1 MQLGLAEPSEMPKL
15 IVNKKDLGAREMAQW
30 LRALDALHGTWVQF
44 FSTNIIANNYLQLQ
58 F

>member
-15 IVNKKDLGAREMAQW
+15 IVSQKDLGSREMAQC
-30 LRALDALHGTWVQF
+30 LRALDALCGTWIQF
-44 FSTNIIANNYLQLQ
+44 FRTNIIANNSLQLQ